1 MAATTLAPDIVIN
14 NALWAALL
22 SRRLG
27 NQLSAHGISL
37 NEYLILHCLA
47 SSPQRALARVDLAE
61 KLAISASGITRLVA
75 PMEKIG
81 LVEKQANPRD
91 ARQSLVRLSAG
102 GEGIYK
108 DASVTFAHGASD
120 SLGRLS
126 RSEQRQLLDLQ
137 QKVLP

>member
-1 MAATTLAPDIVIN
+1 MPSPPLAPAIVIN

-47 SSPQRALARVDLAE
+47 ASPQGVLARVDLAE
-61 KLAISASGITRLVA
+61 QLAISASGITRLVA

-81 LVEKQANPRD
+81 LLGKQVNPRD
-91 ARQSLVRLSAG
+91 ARQSLVRLTAG
-102 GEGIYK
+102 GETIYRE
-108 DASVTFAHGASD
+108 ASVTFAHGTSD
-120 SLGRLS
+120 ALGKLS
-126 RSEQRQLLDLQ
+126 RSEQRQLLGLQ
-137 QKVLP
+137 RKVLP